1 MALWPRV
8 QHDSDDMNIEN
19 ELYLALGYCGFML
32 LLFLIFRAFPPK
44 KINHLYGYRTTRSM
58 ANDLVWRDANDYS
71 MKLGVQLGIWSMFL
85 PLFFYFIWP
94 EQLLLATVIT
104 HTALLLFIVVGT
116 ERYLDKHYDKKGQP
130 KNPTPKD

>member
-1 MALWPRV
+1 
-8 QHDSDDMNIEN
+8 MNTEN
-19 ELYLALGYCGFML
+19 ELYLSLGYCGFML
-32 LLFLIFRAFPPK
+32 LLFLIFRGFPPK
-44 KINHLYGYRTTRSM
+44 KINHLYGYRTARSM
-58 ANDLVWRDANDYS
+58 ANETVWEDANNYS

-85 PLFFYFIWP
+85 PLFYYFIWP

-116 ERYLDKHYDKKGQP
+116 ERYLDQRYDKKGLP

>member
-1 MALWPRV
+1 
-8 QHDSDDMNIEN
+8 MNTEN
-19 ELYLALGYCGFML
+19 ELYLSLGYCGFML

-44 KINHLYGYRTTRSM
+44 KINHLYGYRTARSM
-58 ANDLVWRDANDYS
+58 ANEAVWEDANNYS

-85 PLFFYFIWP
+85 PLFYYFIWP

-104 HTALLLFIVVGT
+104 HTALLLFIIVGT
-116 ERYLDKHYDKKGQP
+116 ERHLDQCYDKKGQP

>member
-1 MALWPRV
+1 MEV
-8 QHDSDDMNIEN
+8 QPISAVMVLEN
-19 ELYLALGYCGFML
+19 ELFLSLGYCGFML
-32 LLFLIFRAFPPK
+32 ALFLIFRAFPPK
-44 KINHLYGYRTTRSM
+44 KINHLYGYRTARSM
-58 ANDLVWRDANDYS
+58 ANETVWEDANNYS

-85 PLFFYFIWP
+85 PLFYYFIWP

-116 ERYLDKHYDKKGQP
+116 ERYLDQRYDKKGLP

>member
-1 MALWPRV
+1 
-8 QHDSDDMNIEN
+8 MNIEN
-19 ELYLALGYCGFML
+19 ELYLSLGYCGFML

-44 KINHLYGYRTTRSM
+44 KINHLYGYRTARSM
-58 ANDLVWRDANDYS
+58 ANETVWEDANNYS

-85 PLFFYFIWP
+85 PLFYYFIWP

-104 HTALLLFIVVGT
+104 HTALLLFIIVGT
-116 ERYLDKHYDKKGQP
+116 ERYLDQRYDKKGQP

>member
-1 MALWPRV
+1 
-8 QHDSDDMNIEN
+8 MNTEN
-19 ELYLALGYCGFML
+19 ELYLSLGYGVFML

-44 KINHLYGYRTTRSM
+44 KINHLYGYRTARSM
-58 ANDLVWRDANDYS
+58 ANETVWEDANNYS

-85 PLFFYFIWP
+85 PLFYYFIWP

-104 HTALLLFIVVGT
+104 HTALLLFIIVGT
-116 ERYLDKHYDKKGQP
+116 ERYLDQRYDKKGQP